1 MNFLFFGLILI
12 VDVSW
17 KIIRKKIQIFFLQ
30 NVKNLVNKVVFSFL
44 GAIM

>member
-17 KIIRKKIQIFFLQ
+17 KIIRKKIQIFFSS
-30 NVKNLVNKVVFSFL
+30 KRKKSSK
-44 GAIM
+44 